1 MLGSQWGDEGK
12 GKLVD
17 ILAQRYD
24 IVARCQARRLP
35 ELQFRVFHGLLRAA
49 SLRACSVDSSSRTA
63 MSHERLQ
70 GGANAGHTIY
80 DAAGKKYALHL
91 VPSGILNPGAQCVI
105 GNGVVVH
112 VPGLF
117 AEIDALEAAGVK
129 VRLIRVG
136 LALACQAR

>member
-1 MLGSQWGDEGK
+1 MFPASPGYRGLPRSGC
-12 GKLVD
+12 
-17 ILAQRYD
+17 
-24 IVARCQARRLP
+24 VALTHW
-35 ELQFRVFHGLLRAA
+35 RVLWPTHA
-49 SLRACSVDSSSRTA
+49 
-63 MSHERLQ
+63 Q

-129 VRLIRVG
+129 ACHAAGALCTSKPDLAVASADGWSHSGVRPR
-136 LALACQAR
+136 APAF

>member
-1 MLGSQWGDEGK
+1 M
-12 GKLVD
+12 
-17 ILAQRYD
+17 
-24 IVARCQARRLP
+24 
-35 ELQFRVFHGLLRAA
+35 RV
-49 SLRACSVDSSSRTA
+49 
-63 MSHERLQ
+63 Q

-129 VRLIRVG
+129 VRASGR
-136 LALACQAR
+136 AAADT

>member
-1 MLGSQWGDEGK
+1 MRPPRVLVLGSQWGDEGK

-24 IVARCQARRLP
+24 IVARCQARSAARVATRL
-35 ELQFRVFHGLLRAA
+35 FHGLLRAT
-49 SLRACSVDSSSRTA
+49 SRRLQYRRAITHCPDLCPT
-63 MSHERLQ
+63 RLQ

-117 AEIDALEAAGVK
+117 AEIDALESAGVK
-129 VRLIRVG
+129 
-136 LALACQAR
+136 ARHLL

>member
-1 MLGSQWGDEGK
+1 ML
-12 GKLVD
+12 
-17 ILAQRYD
+17 
-24 IVARCQARRLP
+24 
-35 ELQFRVFHGLLRAA
+35 
-49 SLRACSVDSSSRTA
+49 
-63 MSHERLQ
+63 MQ

-129 VRLIRVG
+129 ARHLPRRLY
-136 LALACQAR
+136 ALSPNF

>member
-1 MLGSQWGDEGK
+1 M
-12 GKLVD
+12 
-17 ILAQRYD
+17 
-24 IVARCQARRLP
+24 
-35 ELQFRVFHGLLRAA
+35 
-49 SLRACSVDSSSRTA
+49 
-63 MSHERLQ
+63 Q

-80 DAAGKKYALHL
+80 DAAGTKYALHL

-129 VRLIRVG
+129 VRLLPLVHSFSKLLIWRCCHRLQVAFWCRTAHICYLTCTRKWTG
-136 LALACQAR
+136 RARPSLRCVVYEVLVPLLSYFFLTCTGQHDWHN

>member
-24 IVARCQARRLP
+24 VVARC
-35 ELQFRVFHGLLRAA
+35 
-49 SLRACSVDSSSRTA
+49 
-63 MSHERLQ
+63 Q

-91 VPSGILNPGAQCVI
+91 VPSGILNPQAVCVI

-112 VPGLF
+112 LPSLF
-117 AEIDALEAAGVK
+117 QEIDALEAAGVQARGGSSWA
-129 VRLIRVG
+129 RLSQRLAQPPP
-136 LALACQAR
+136 LALHSTPGGRPAVAVRPRAPAVRPAQGG